1 MHLSMRK
8 RHASREVQPIQYVY
22 NFQPPGSTLYDISR
36 VIFSSEKLE
45 TFNWSYLD
53 HYICIRG
60 EREYGL
66 KEALKY
72 WRLRMLLLPGS
83 QAATRKIIDSKDA
96 KCRCDIYPDFTATDE
111 AIQREA
117 FVKFLEIMNR
127 IRWPANT
134 RRSKS
139 VGAWVRASSNPM
151 RLSISHQGSPL
162 TTSPQSGPVSA
173 IAAGAFRDRVSSNRI
188 HDRPRSLHTEHLRAD
203 VMPVG
208 KMTPATDS
216 DSKKDGSNS
225 SLEATPESVAGESS
239 DEKLNAEV
247 KCLTVVTPPGEIV
260 EAMKNPS
267 DGICFLPKQGGI
279 PQNSFISVEATTWVR
294 DHVEGVH
301 SDHDAIQL
309 LQKLIEESY
318 ICHASGDVKH
328 PFVNGFYIYYFPE
341 KNAKENYEVDLEAY
355 QHEWIEVELLPQ
367 NEHTG
372 SASELESAEID
383 IGKRLQFRN
392 VNVDIDVGGRSD
404 RPEWGQA
411 QYHTIFQPGEAFEII
426 VEWMVATGY
435 IIADLVLGWARKANS
450 QGLQLVPIPSDPFV
464 LPESPK
470 SDPLRGAIF
479 MPLHIGVL
487 DNPASQLLRGGALEQ
502 FQEYVAHR
510 FGFITLRDLQSTV
523 EHRTYVH
530 TTGGM
535 FLMIPRSSH
544 SRKPSPQ
551 EETDKTLDYICCEAD
566 VMEHC
571 LKHCEEPAA
580 PYTNRKVGFLW
591 SYNYMITKRW
601 KNTAT
606 IDEQF
611 MRGVMQDFR
620 ALCSNQEGR
629 LVEAF
634 EAWLCTWCAGAMQG
648 NHAAELFPQ
657 IEQ

>member
-1 MHLSMRK
+1 MLHERF
-8 RHASREVQPIQYVY
+8 SRFSTCTTSSQ
-22 NFQPPGSTLYDISR
+22 GSTLYDISR

-53 HYICIRG
+53 HTSAFEESGSMVSR
-60 EREYGL
+60 
-66 KEALKY
+66 
-72 WRLRMLLLPGS
+72 RLLN
-83 QAATRKIIDSKDA
+83 
-96 KCRCDIYPDFTATDE
+96 Y
-111 AIQREA
+111 A
-117 FVKFLEIMNR
+117 FSVKFTFISLFVPELQ
-127 IRWPANT
+127 
-134 RRSKS
+134 S
-139 VGAWVRASSNPM
+139 VGAWVRASGGPM

-173 IAAGAFRDRVSSNRI
+173 ITASTFRDRVSSNRI

-216 DSKKDGSNS
+216 DSKK
-225 SLEATPESVAGESS
+225 LV
-239 DEKLNAEV
+239 
-247 KCLTVVTPPGEIV
+247 
-260 EAMKNPS
+260 
-267 DGICFLPKQGGI
+267 
-279 PQNSFISVEATTWVR
+279 
-294 DHVEGVH
+294 
-301 SDHDAIQL
+301 
-309 LQKLIEESY
+309 EESY
-318 ICHASGDVKH
+318 ICHASGDVNH
-328 PFVNGFYIYYFPE
+328 PFINGFYIYSFPD
-341 KNAKENYEVDLEAY
+341 KNTKENYEVDLDAY

-367 NEHTG
+367 NEHSG
-372 SASELESAEID
+372 SAGELDSTEID
-383 IGKRLQFRN
+383 IGKKLEFRN

-470 SDPLRGAIF
+470 SDPLRG
-479 MPLHIGVL
+479 
-487 DNPASQLLRGGALEQ
+487 GGLEQ

-535 FLMIPRSSH
+535 FLMIPRSSP
-544 SRKPSPQ
+544 SSKPSPSD
-551 EETDKTLDYICCEAD
+551 EADKSLDYICCEAD

-571 LKHCEEPAA
+571 LKHCEEPPPAC
-580 PYTNRKVGFLW
+580 TNRKVGFLW

-620 ALCSNQEGR
+620 ALCSNHEGR

-634 EAWLCTWCAGAMQG
+634 EAWLCTWCVGAMQG
-648 NHAAELFPQ
+648 SQAAELFPQ